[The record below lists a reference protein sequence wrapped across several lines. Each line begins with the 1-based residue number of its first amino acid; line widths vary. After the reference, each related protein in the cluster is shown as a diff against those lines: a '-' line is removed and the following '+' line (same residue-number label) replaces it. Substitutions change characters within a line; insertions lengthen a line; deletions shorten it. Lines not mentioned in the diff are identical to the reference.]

1 MGYTQYVSCC
11 LFIFIARPWNFE
23 LNIAE
28 PHYHLALVTTLH
40 SIWVPNTGV
49 TLSARRVN
57 IEDSHLLL
65 GGLLGAERGLAG
77 PDLGADEDEVVAGLH
92 RLLRL
97 GVGLAAVAVTR
108 LPVRV
113 EENHRLQT

>member
-1 MGYTQYVSCC
+1 MGYTKYVSCC
-11 LFIFIARPWNFE
+11 LFIARPWNLE
-23 LNIAE
+23 LNKAE

-40 SIWVPNTGV
+40 SIWVPIQGSICPRDGSTY
-49 TLSARRVN
+49 L
-57 IEDSHLLL
+57 EDSHLLL